1 MSNLHEG
8 PEWNNT
14 GKMKKNEGSLA
25 ELAAIL
31 EIENHPEKQ
40 LSDLQR
46 TIVENNRK
54 KADNSLAELETI
66 LHLSEATTDKND
78 SEWIKNPEQT
88 NYDPIQTV
96 VSSKTTSPLGETL
109 SQIKIEPTWIQW
121 AILGSTESIKII
133 IGSVKKF
140 TLDLLLFP
148 YDFYIYLKNK
158 RKKIG

>member
-14 GKMKKNEGSLA
+14 GSVKKNEGSLA

-46 TIVENNRK
+46 TIIEHNRK

-66 LHLSEATTDKND
+66 LHLSETTTDKND
-78 SEWIKNPEQT
+78 GEWIKKPEQT

-121 AILGSTESIKII
+121 VAQGTKESIVT
-133 IGSVKKF
+133 IGKSTKKLL
-140 TLDLLLFP
+140 TDLVLFP
-148 YDFYIYLKNK
+148 YDIYNHFKNS
-158 RKKIG
+158 

>member
-66 LHLSEATTDKND
+66 LHLSETTTDKND
-78 SEWIKNPEQT
+78 GEWIKKPEQT
-88 NYDPIQTV
+88 NHDSIDTLVPTVSPSKEISPI
-96 VSSKTTSPLGETL
+96 KNTTP
-109 SQIKIEPTWIQW
+109 IWIQW
-121 AILGSTESIKII
+121 VAQGTKESIVT
-133 IGSVKKF
+133 IGKSTKKLL
-140 TLDLLLFP
+140 TDLVLFP
-148 YDFYIYLKNK
+148 YDIYNHFKNS
-158 RKKIG
+158 

>member
-1 MSNLHEG
+1 MDNLHEG
-8 PEWNNT
+8 PEWNST
-14 GKMKKNEGSLA
+14 GKVKKNEGSLA
-25 ELAAIL
+25 ESAAIL

-46 TIVENNRK
+46 TIIEHNRK
-54 KADNSLAELETI
+54 KADLSLIELETV
-66 LHLSEATTDKND
+66 LHLSETKNEND
-78 SEWIKNPEQT
+78 NEWWRIVETPHN
-88 NYDPIQTV
+88 PIQVV
-96 VSSKTTSPLGETL
+96 VSSKTAPPLNETA

-121 AILGSTESIKII
+121 AILGSAESIKII

-148 YDFYIYLKNK
+148 YDLYLYFQNK

>member
-1 MSNLHEG
+1 MSNLHES

-14 GKMKKNEGSLA
+14 GKVKKNEGSLA

-46 TIVENNRK
+46 TIIEHNRK

-78 SEWIKNPEQT
+78 GEMKEALH
-88 NYDPIQTV
+88 DPIQTV
-96 VSSKTTSPLGETL
+96 VLSKSAPPSKDTPP
-109 SQIKIEPTWIQW
+109 QIKIVPKWIQGALLW
-121 AILGSTESIKII
+121 STESIKVI
-133 IGSVKKF
+133 IGSIKKF

-148 YDFYIYLKNK
+148 YDLYLYFQNK

>member
-14 GKMKKNEGSLA
+14 GKLKKNEGSLA
-25 ELAAIL
+25 ELAKIL

-88 NYDPIQTV
+88 NYDQIQTV
-96 VSSKTTSPLGETL
+96 VSSRPHPTL
-109 SQIKIEPTWIQW
+109 STALALCQNFRSTPTHFSPFH
-121 AILGSTESIKII
+121 ALS
-133 IGSVKKF
+133 
-140 TLDLLLFP
+140 
-148 YDFYIYLKNK
+148 
-158 RKKIG
+158 

>member
-14 GKMKKNEGSLA
+14 GSVKKNEGSLA
-25 ELAAIL
+25 ELAKIL

-88 NYDPIQTV
+88 NHDPIRTLTPTI
-96 VSSKTTSPLGETL
+96 SPSKEIFPITHTAP
-109 SQIKIEPTWIQW
+109 IWIQW
-121 AILGSTESIKII
+121 VTQGTKESIIM
-133 IGSVKKF
+133 IGKSTKKLL
-140 TLDLLLFP
+140 TDLVLFP
-148 YDFYIYLKNK
+148 YDIYNHFKNS
-158 RKKIG
+158 